1 MQPPSTPFR
10 EQACNLDGMS
20 PDNNRDR
27 ISRDWVTHVKKS
39 ELYRNYAQ
47 AFQTTTGLPLAL
59 RPVGSIQ
66 DNYQGCKMVNPFC
79 AVMSRTSK
87 SCSSCLQMQQRVE
100 CEAGPGPKTL
110 KCFAGLSESLVPIR
124 VGEQV
129 MAYLQTGQVMFK
141 KPSKA
146 LFRQA
151 GKQLI
156 EWGAASDLKELEEA
170 YFRTRVVTPKQ
181 YESVLRLLTIFA
193 QHLSTVGNQLM
204 VQEATAEAPAVSKA
218 RTFIAEHQADEIS
231 LNSVA
236 HAVNMSVFYFCK
248 VFKKATGLTFTE
260 YLARVR
266 VETIKQLLLDPHKR
280 VSEAAYEAGFQSLS
294 QFNRVFRRI
303 AGEAPSAYRDR
314 VHTRIS
320 TPPNRGVRM
329 TYAA

>member
-1 MQPPSTPFR
+1 
-10 EQACNLDGMS
+10 
-20 PDNNRDR
+20 
-27 ISRDWVTHVKKS
+27 
-39 ELYRNYAQ
+39 
-47 AFQTTTGLPLAL
+47 
-59 RPVGSIQ
+59 
-66 DNYQGCKMVNPFC
+66 
-79 AVMSRTSK
+79 
-87 SCSSCLQMQQRVE
+87 MQQRVE
-100 CEAGPGPKTL
+100 REAGPDQKTL
-110 KCFAGLSESLVPIR
+110 RCFAGLNESLVPIR

-129 MAYLQTGQVMFK
+129 MAYLQTGQVTFQ
-141 KPSKA
+141 KPTSA
-146 LFRQA
+146 RFRRA
-151 GKQLI
+151 ARQLAD
-156 EWGAASDLKELEEA
+156 WGAPSDHKELEEA
-170 YFRTRVVTPKQ
+170 YLRTRVVTQKQ

-204 VQEATAEAPAVSKA
+204 VQEAAAEAPSVSKA

-320 TPPNRGVRM
+320 TPPNRGVRL
-329 TYAA
+329 TFAA

>member
-1 MQPPSTPFR
+1 
-10 EQACNLDGMS
+10 MS

-27 ISRDWVTHVKKS
+27 ISRDWVSRVKKS

-47 AFQTTTGLPLAL
+47 AFQTTTGLPLGL

-66 DNYQGCKMVNPFC
+66 DTYLGCRMLNPFC
-79 AVMSRTSK
+79 SLMSKTSK
-87 SCSSCLQMQQRVE
+87 SCSSCLQMQQSVE
-100 CEAGPGPKTL
+100 REAGPGQKTL

-124 VGEQV
+124 VGEQI
-129 MAYLQTGQVMFK
+129 MAYLQTGQVMFQRPTSAK
-141 KPSKA
+141 
-146 LFRQA
+146 FRSAARQILA
-151 GKQLI
+151 
-156 EWGAASDLKELEEA
+156 WDPASDIQGMEEA
-170 YFRTRVVTPKQ
+170 YLKTRVVTPKQ

-204 VQEATAEAPAVSKA
+204 VQEAAAEAPSVSKA

-320 TPPNRGVRM
+320 TPPSRGVRM